1 MEDIQNKIIE
11 NENAE
16 RNVNNS
22 ITLDY
27 RHETES
33 AEYEEGSVNDV
44 NIQPNENNIIVDAN
58 NNMVEENNNNVGN
71 VNTTDND
78 N

>member
-16 RNVNNS
+16 RKVNNS

-27 RHETES
+27 RHETEN
-33 AEYEEGSVNDV
+33 AEYEEESVNDV